1 MECDGGH
8 AEVIK
13 HSRPCVIVNNTRSV
27 ISSQTQAVYL
37 LSCDA
42 VHENTTLSVL
52 LLSYNCLLAMEKSKA
67 NMFQMFIFNIGHF
80 FCNKWLVAMQQGR
93 PIVEGLS
100 SMTKTLVKQSDG

>member
-13 HSRPCVIVNNTRSV
+13 HSRPCVIMNNTRSV

-67 NMFQMFIFNIGHF
+67 NMFQMWPF
-80 FCNKWLVAMQQGR
+80 LLQQVACCYATR
-93 PIVEGLS
+93 
-100 SMTKTLVKQSDG
+100 